1 MTRIG
6 ASQAFFNIAAQFNAQ
21 KFLSDARSL
30 ATVMKSVQLDTF
42 EAILKPMED
51 FSAAIEGAVDATKD
65 LAIELGQAQV
75 EFEKFY
81 GSGGDMKEMRNEII
95 GIGLEYKNTA
105 TEALA
110 AGSRAAQVANLI
122 GKHNVGLLVEQ
133 ANILSEIS
141 DLTVEEAQRGIIKL
155 QQQTG
160 ILYGDYTQ
168 AQIRSMSIQQQNT
181 VITKNA
187 AEALDALNT
196 IANRSVA
203 LEGDLVNTM
212 TVFAAQANLAGDS
225 FEYMAA
231 MSAVLLEAGEQAGTA
246 GRALKMIYARLGGNI
261 NGTTDAIEAMGYS
274 LHDENNEMKNM
285 QDIIAELATNWDGL
299 SKGKQQDIAQT
310 IAGNRHYVRFIKLME
325 NQERATVLAAEGAE
339 GLDSAVDQATRA
351 LEDQSAALLILNNQ
365 LDYYKAAIGQDM
377 GSFMIGQMSMQKDY
391 LEVVSVVM
399 QDMGKFGKALGR
411 LYETAK
417 VTGEFIKMGIAIRS
431 MSIGFGI
438 YESVMRGTH
447 GIEIANQALHSK
459 QANYFEYRQTM
470 TEEHKTLMKGV
481 MYETQKI
488 NTATE
493 AAGLM
498 KKQMNAIEMDRKKN
512 LEEIGKAE
520 NFINHVEGE
529 QLDVSQKIAATKRL
543 QAGMALNQNNL
554 MERRLHQ
561 MQYMKD
567 IERDT
572 QQEWLDHIKGKT
584 ATEDAYARQLMAAYE
599 IHGKMSGQQRGYIR
613 DQHQKVRAEHAFF
626 QTIQEQNDMA
636 RRMRTSQQK
645 HLRESVSLNTLHKD
659 KEMMEQITIQL
670 DKQAEL
676 KQGSLDK
683 TLEIV
688 DGNEK
693 VKFGMEQQNKLYS
706 DQLKGIS
713 QIQKALKGKF
723 MKVGKGGIQKEGAA
737 FIKTYLQELQGEF
750 IALDKSVNIFN
761 KQLFDSGSLQDRL
774 NGLTQMADDINN
786 PYITN
791 LGKKKQNLE
800 ELYHTESRYMQ
811 EIVPLINEYEAAV
824 RTGADASAQK
834 VKVIEALNG
843 EMADAADLI
852 EKYETGEQK
861 MTMTQEQ
868 AIQQSKRMTFAGA
881 NTMSM
886 LGGLIGGTDGATLSL
901 TAMTLQ
907 LGSVAGEAV
916 NAGIEMVRLNRK
928 MMVAAREAAELAGKS
943 FSKLDMI
950 LQQYGKTALLV
961 GASVAMMV
969 YFRDMQKQA
978 KEAAER
984 MKELQDSVENL
995 NNTFDSI
1002 SSGGTIF
1009 GSGDGIAESLGLDNV
1024 SMGDFA
1030 NNAQLVD
1037 KYLNTIYDANLQL
1050 TGERKEQLQTTTDQL
1065 EAMKQ
1070 LYAGAG
1076 LKDME
1081 LFYDTESKARHQ
1093 LLRATLKTS
1102 GMADAGFGDGFSEYE
1117 REKLEDLMELMGAD
1131 TTQKKIEM
1139 FYQAFDD
1146 YGNEMNAEKN
1156 PLADRIEAY
1165 YDSSRFVRLKSMHQ
1179 QVIHRIISDMKQGV
1193 KATDEVMDLLYKT
1206 LEGEDSYALF
1216 DTLQLMN
1223 EMVLTEDDVA
1233 AGLASLEKAF
1243 DDLNDTAE
1251 TTETDL
1257 ANLTEELYNFA
1268 NAREELFFGGK
1279 YGNVTGS
1286 LYKQV
1291 VTQGVGTLYHK
1302 NEIIVSNVFHGFF
1315 NEQEAAFKISNIV
1328 ENILDGRLA

>member
-51 FSAAIEGAVDATKD
+51 FGAAIEGAVDATKD
-65 LAIELGQAQV
+65 LAIELGQASV

-81 GSGGDMKEMRNEII
+81 GSGADMVQMRNEII

-122 GKHNVGLLVEQ
+122 GKHNVGLLVKQ

-168 AQIRSMSIQQQNT
+168 AQIQAMNVQQQNT

-212 TVFAAQANLAGDS
+212 TVFASQAHLAGDS
-225 FEYMAA
+225 FEYMAS

-351 LEDQSAALLILNNQ
+351 LEDQSAALMILNNE

-399 QDMGKFGKALGR
+399 KDMGKFGQALGR

-459 QANYFEYRQTM
+459 QANYFDYRQTM
-470 TEEHKTLMKGV
+470 TEDQKTLMKGI

-493 AAGLM
+493 AAGIM

-520 NFINHVEGE
+520 NFINHVEAE
-529 QLDVSQKIAATKRL
+529 QLDVAQKLAATKRL
-543 QAGMALNQNNL
+543 QAGQAVNQNNL

-567 IERDT
+567 VGRDT
-572 QQEWLDHIKGKT
+572 QQEWQDHIKGRG

-613 DQHQKVRAEHAFF
+613 DQHQRVRAEHSFF
-626 QTIQEQNDMA
+626 QTLKEQNDMA
-636 RRMRTSQQK
+636 RKMRTSEHK
-645 HLRESVSLNTLHKD
+645 HLRDSVSLDMLHKD
-659 KEMMEQITIQL
+659 KDMMEQITAQL
-670 DKQAEL
+670 DKQAVL
-676 KQGSLDK
+676 KQGSLDN
-683 TLEIV
+683 TLE
-688 DGNEK
+688 E
-693 VKFGMEQQNKLYS
+693 VKGKQQIKYGMEQQNKLYK
-706 DQLKGIS
+706 DQLKGIT
-713 QIQKALKGKF
+713 QIQKALKRKT
-723 MKVGKGGIQKEGAA
+723 MKVGKGGIEGEGAE
-737 FIKTYLQELQGEF
+737 FLKTYLQELQGEF

-761 KQLFDSGSLQDRL
+761 KQLFDSGDLQHRF
-774 NGLTQMADDINN
+774 NELTQMADDINN

-791 LGKKKQNLE
+791 LGKRKQNLE
-800 ELYHTESRYMQ
+800 ELYHTESQYMK
-811 EIVPLINEYEAAV
+811 EVVPLLEEYEAAV
-824 RTGADASAQK
+824 KAGGDASKQK
-834 VKVIEALNG
+834 AKVISALNDELEDTTDLQ
-843 EMADAADLI
+843 EMYA
-852 EKYETGEQK
+852 TGEQK

-881 NTMSM
+881 NAISM
-886 LGGLIGGTDGATLSL
+886 LGGLIGKTEGATLSL

-916 NAGIEMVRLNRK
+916 TAGMEMVKLNRQ
-928 MMVAAREAAELAGKS
+928 MMIAAKESAKKTGEAFSALAFNIKA
-943 FSKLDMI
+943 
-950 LQQYGKTALLV
+950 YGKVVALAA
-961 GASVAMMV
+961 ASVAMML
-969 YFRDMQKQA
+969 YFQHMQK
-978 KEAAER
+978 EAQEA
-984 MKELQDSVENL
+984 QDRIRGVQEATENL
-995 NNTFDSI
+995 NAVFDGLTAS
-1002 SSGGTIF
+1002 GTIF
-1009 GSGDGIAESLGLDNV
+1009 GQDEGLAELLGLDNV
-1024 SMGDFA
+1024 SMGEFA
-1030 NNAQLVD
+1030 NNTDLITS
-1037 KYLNTIYDANLQL
+1037 YLNTILEADIQI
-1050 TGERKEQLQTTTDQL
+1050 TGARNEQLQTTKEQL
-1065 EAMKQ
+1065 ELMQ
-1070 LYAGAG
+1070 QMYEGAG
-1076 LKDME
+1076 VKSVGKFTDAIDKLGDAM
-1081 LFYDTESKARHQ
+1081 D
-1093 LLRATLKTS
+1093 
-1102 GMADAGFGDGFSEYE
+1102 DAGHLGIGGFDGFSKYE
-1117 REKLEDLMELMGAD
+1117 RKKVLGIMEELGMSMDDIRLKFFDGAFSSEHDRLLAMEAGDQMAQYKRVIADEGDVVRHMGSRQQKLLVMELVELMKTG
-1131 TTQKKIEM
+1131 TKISEDIM
-1139 FYQAFDD
+1139 S
-1146 YGNEMNAEKN
+1146 E
-1156 PLADRIEAY
+1156 LT
-1165 YDSSRFVRLKSMHQ
+1165 KSF
-1179 QVIHRIISDMKQGV
+1179 
-1193 KATDEVMDLLYKT
+1193 
-1206 LEGEDSYALF
+1206 EGEDAMGVIAILES
-1216 DTLQLMN
+1216 MN
-1223 EMVLTEDDVA
+1223 DMVLTEADVE
-1233 AGLASLEKAF
+1233 AGIKDLEKAF

-1328 ENILDGRLA
+1328 ENILDGRTA